1 MMRIDY
7 TQEHRT
13 AEFGA
18 GYIKRRGS
26 RVSEKRKPRFALRAG
41 RGEI

>member
-1 MMRIDY
+1 MMRINH

-18 GYIKRRGS
+18 GYIKLRGS
-26 RVSEKRKPRFALRAG
+26 RVSEKRKPRFALRATG
-41 RGEI
+41 GEI